1 MHVILTVFA
10 VYHTGAGMNDLVLG
24 SKAGASKAF
33 LNSTQLQ
40 WDLGTPD
47 IPWGISLT
55 SAANYVAW
63 QSITVNAGFGDT
75 G

>member
-1 MHVILTVFA
+1 M
-10 VYHTGAGMNDLVLG
+10 YHTAAGRNDVTLRNKEV
-24 SKAGASKAF
+24 ASKAF

-47 IPWGISLT
+47 IPWGVTLT
-55 SAANYVAW
+55 SADNYVAW
-63 QSITVNAGFGDT
+63 QSVTVDAGYGEA